1 MMLEN
6 NWEKC
11 LFHLHWHRKGRN
23 CWLAIRYVFR
33 THLFYYLVSKG
44 RAAAFSLLW
53 QTWASTFYSKICT
66 VLIESGAF
74 LPPAPRP
81 FLLSINIHN
90 MQFSGQFWVKI
101 IWSQKG
107 QVGKKN
113 HIFPECWTETDAC
126 SFLTVKVSHAAGRIF
141 LEQRWANFTY
151 TSVFK
156 IHGSIDWPIFLN
168 TSIWVHEKVQ
178 RDLASQVRLCWAQ
191 KFC

>member
-44 RAAAFSLLW
+44 TAAAFSLLW
-53 QTWASTFYSKICT
+53 QTWASTFYSKIYS

-81 FLLSINIHN
+81 FLPSINVHN

-107 QVGKKN
+107 QVWEKGSYISRMLNRNWCLFLLHSKGLSCCRKN
-113 HIFPECWTETDAC
+113 FPRAEM
-126 SFLTVKVSHAAGRIF
+126 G
-141 LEQRWANFTY
+141 
-151 TSVFK
+151 
-156 IHGSIDWPIFLN
+156 
-168 TSIWVHEKVQ
+168 
-178 RDLASQVRLCWAQ
+178 
-191 KFC
+191 